1 MKMYKVSGKKI
12 LAVLGI
18 VVLLGV
24 SAGCSE
30 VEKFSWEKLKET
42 QYRMVTGKKP
52 DTAKT
57 AAEDKG
63 QAAADTIAGSQGQQ
77 DSTAV
82 ANSREQDQKQKKVSV
97 VLYFSDQN
105 GDYLIAEKREVP
117 LVPGLARATVQELIK
132 GPEGKGLSG
141 TIPEGTK
148 LLDINIENGLCTVDL
163 SKEFRDN
170 HWGGS
175 SGEILTVY
183 SLVNT
188 LTQFPTVEKVEILV
202 EGQKIDTLAGHM
214 DLSAP
219 VSRNSQIINS
229 MK

>member
-1 MKMYKVSGKKI
+1 MKVFKVGGKKF
-12 LAVLGI
+12 LAGLGI
-18 VVLLGV
+18 LLLLGV

-42 QYRMVTGKKP
+42 HYRMVTGKNPDSAKP
-52 DTAKT
+52 AVDDT
-57 AAEDKG
+57 G
-63 QAAADTIAGSQGQQ
+63 QAAGVNSNNNGHQ
-77 DSTAV
+77 DSAPTAADSTGQ
-82 ANSREQDQKQKKVSV
+82 ANKQQKVNV

-105 GDYLIAEKREVP
+105 GDYLVAEKRAIAF
-117 LVPGLARATVQELIK
+117 VPGLARATVQELIK
-132 GPEGKGLSG
+132 GPEGKGFSR
-141 TIPEGTK
+141 TIPEETK
-148 LLDINIENGLCTVDL
+148 LLDINIDSGLCTVDL

-202 EGQKIDTLAGHM
+202 EGQRIDTLAGHM
-214 DLSAP
+214 DLSVP
-219 VSRNSQIINS
+219 VSRNPQIINS
-229 MK
+229 ME

>member
-1 MKMYKVSGKKI
+1 
-12 LAVLGI
+12 
-18 VVLLGV
+18 
-24 SAGCSE
+24 
-30 VEKFSWEKLKET
+30 
-42 QYRMVTGKKP
+42 
-52 DTAKT
+52 
-57 AAEDKG
+57 
-63 QAAADTIAGSQGQQ
+63 
-77 DSTAV
+77 
-82 ANSREQDQKQKKVSV
+82 